1 MVQGVRLLW
10 SALERQAA
18 GPGPAV
24 GPLGPPSLSADK
36 AIPDLCPLGRPL
48 ETRRVAG
55 RLAPQPAA
63 AGLVHNSARR
73 VLNPGRARLFSRLFS
88 RKNPGLLLLPG
99 LVSGSSLR

>member
-1 MVQGVRLLW
+1 MLRERLPTP
-10 SALERQAA
+10 S
-18 GPGPAV
+18 P
-24 GPLGPPSLSADK
+24 PLLSVPNRRYSYLRCA
-36 AIPDLCPLGRPL
+36 LGRPL

-73 VLNPGRARLFSRLFS
+73 VLDPGRTRLFSRLFP
-88 RKNPGLLLLPG
+88 RKNPGLFLLPG